1 MFVSLKWLQDYVD
14 ISDITAADLA
24 ERITRSGIEVEQ
36 VEVQNES
43 ISGVVIGHVLEKV
56 QHPNADKLNVCQ
68 VDLGNGEPVQIVCGA
83 KNVAAGQK
91 VAVATVGAILPGNFK
106 IKKAKLRGEVSNG
119 MICSLTE
126 LGVESKLVPK
136 EYSEGIYV
144 FANDTEVGQNAL
156 EVLHRDD
163 TVLELSLTPNRADA
177 LSMIGVAY
185 EVGAILNRPI
195 KLETPTY
202 KEANEKTSDY
212 ISVSVEAKE
221 DAPIYIA
228 KVIKDV
234 KIAASPLWLQGR
246 LMAAGIRPINNVVDI
261 TNYVLIEY
269 GQPLHAF
276 DYDLIGSKEILVRRA
291 KTSEE
296 ITTLDGVKRTL
307 NEEHLVITNG
317 TNPIALAGVMGGLD
331 SEVKDSTTTILL
343 ESAYFKSSTIRKASK
358 DHGLRSEASARYEK
372 GIDPKRARMAME
384 RASQLLE
391 QLAGGTILQG
401 DIEVNTYQEVE
412 TKVEVTLT
420 KINRVLGTSLTLEEV
435 VSILNRLQ
443 LPTIVEGETIIVDVP
458 TRRQDITIAADIIEE
473 VARMYGY
480 DSLGSTLP
488 TGATTQGQL
497 TKYQVK
503 RRATRRYM
511 DGAGLTQAITY
522 SLTSEQK
529 ASTLALESGEP
540 VKLLMPMSEEHST
553 LRQSIVPSLL
563 QVVKY
568 NNARQNDSIAIYEVG
583 NVFLKS
589 SSDTQLPKHEEHL
602 AGAITGLW
610 VNHPWQQVKTPVD
623 FFVLKGIIE
632 GLFAQFNLTN
642 RVEYVKAT
650 RDGLHP
656 GRTANI
662 VLDNEVIGF
671 IGQVHPTVEKEMDLK
686 ATYVFELN
694 LEKVLNADVES
705 LVYKAIPRFFSVSR
719 DIALVVDTNVPA
731 NDIIQVI
738 KEAGGKLLTNVTVFD
753 LYEGERMEEGKKS
766 LAYSL
771 TYFDPEKT
779 LTEEDILS
787 VHQKVLDATK
797 DKFGAV
803 LRG

>member
-14 ISDITAADLA
+14 IADITASELA

-36 VEVQNES
+36 VEVQNEG
-43 ISGVVIGHVLEKV
+43 ITGIVVGHVVERV
-56 QHPNADKLNVCQ
+56 QHPNADKLSVCQ

-91 VAVATVGAILPGNFK
+91 VAVATVGATLPGNFK
-106 IKKAKLRGEVSNG
+106 IKKAKLRGEESNG

-144 FANDTEVGQNAL
+144 FADATEVGQDAMA
-156 EVLHRDD
+156 VLHRDD

-185 EVGAILNRPI
+185 EVGAILNRPV
-195 KLETPTY
+195 KLPAPTY
-202 KEANEKTSDY
+202 TEAAEKAADY
-212 ISVSVEAKE
+212 INVTVEATE
-221 DAPIYIA
+221 DNPIYIA

-234 KIAASPLWLQGR
+234 KIEESPLWLQGR

-276 DYDLIGSKEILVRRA
+276 DYDRLGSKEILVRRA
-291 KTSEE
+291 KDGEE
-296 ITTLDGVKRTL
+296 IETLDGTKRTL
-307 NEEHLVITNG
+307 KADHLVITNG
-317 TNPIALAGVMGGLD
+317 TTPVALAGVMGGAN
-331 SEVKDSTTTILL
+331 SEVSETTTNILL
-343 ESAYFKSSTIRKASK
+343 EAAYFKGSTIRKSSK
-358 DHGLRSEASARYEK
+358 DNGLRSESSTRYEK
-372 GIDPKRARMAME
+372 GIDPNRARMAAE
-384 RASQLLE
+384 RAAELLE
-391 QLAGGTILQG
+391 QLAGGTVLAG
-401 DIEVNTYQEVE
+401 DVEINNYEEVE

-420 KINRVLGTSLTLEEV
+420 KINQVLGTNLTVEDV
-435 VSILNRLQ
+435 TAIFAKLQ
-443 LPTIVEGETIIVDVP
+443 FPTVVEGENFIVTAP
-458 TRRQDITIAADIIEE
+458 TRRQDITIPADLIEE

-480 DSLGSTLP
+480 DNLGSTLP
-488 TGATTQGQL
+488 TGATTQGHL
-497 TKYQVK
+497 TEYQAK
-503 RRATRRYM
+503 RRAARRFM
-511 DGAGLTQAITY
+511 EGAGLTQTITY
-522 SLTSEQK
+522 SLTSEAK
-529 ASTLALESGEP
+529 ATSLALEVREP

-553 LRQSIVPSLL
+553 LRQSIVPNLL
-563 QVVKY
+563 QVLKY
-568 NNARQNDSIAIYEVG
+568 NNARQSDSVAVYEVG
-583 NVFLKS
+583 NVFLKT
-589 SSDTQLPKHEEHL
+589 SDTELPEHQEHI

-610 VNHPWQQVKTPVD
+610 ANHPWQQVKTPVD
-623 FFVLKGIIE
+623 FFILKGILE
-632 GLFAQFNLTN
+632 GLFAQFDLTS

-650 RDGLHP
+650 REALHP
-656 GRTANI
+656 GRTAD
-662 VLDNEVIGF
+662 VQLDGEVIGF

-694 LEKVLNADVES
+694 LEKVLNANVEA
-705 LVYKAIPRFFSVSR
+705 LVYESIPRFFSVTR
-719 DIALVVDTNVPA
+719 DIALVVDKSTA
-731 NDIIQVI
+731 AGDIIKVI
-738 KEAGGKLLTNVTVFD
+738 KEAGGKLLTNVSVFD

-779 LTEEDILS
+779 LTDEEIVK
-787 VHQKVLDATK
+787 VHNKVLEAVKTK
-797 DKFGAV
+797 TGAV